1 MQFDKILFVYT
12 WLHFLPYLPFS
23 KRLAGHIEVFEESYA
38 SGGQPFST
46 YLLLCIEGII
56 EKFKRK
62 FTDMIRLENIEKYY
76 GDNWVLRGINL
87 EIEGGAFI
95 SITGSSGSGKSTLLN
110 LIGGMDRSDKGN
122 IIVNGEN
129 ISTYTDEQLTLYRR
143 KKIGFIFQF
152 FNLLPN
158 ITVFENIV
166 MPLLLNGSE
175 EKDKVFEYIKRVGL
189 EGKYKS
195 LPYQLSGGEQQRV
208 AIARALIH
216 DPDIILADEPT
227 GSLDSE
233 TGKTIMDLIERLAQ
247 ETNKTIILVT
257 HEHYIAEYAQ
267 KMIRIKDGILY
278 Q

>member
-1 MQFDKILFVYT
+1 
-12 WLHFLPYLPFS
+12 
-23 KRLAGHIEVFEESYA
+23 
-38 SGGQPFST
+38 
-46 YLLLCIEGII
+46 
-56 EKFKRK
+56 
-62 FTDMIRLENIEKYY
+62 MIKLENIEKYY

-87 EIEGGAFI
+87 EIERGAFI

-143 KKIGFIFQF
+143 KKIGFVFQF

-166 MPLLLNGSE
+166 MPLLLNGAE

-233 TGKTIMDLIERLAQ
+233 TGKTIMDLIEKLAE

-257 HEHYIAEYAQ
+257 HEQYIAEYAQ
-267 KMIRIKDGILY
+267 RVIRIKDGILY

>member
-1 MQFDKILFVYT
+1 
-12 WLHFLPYLPFS
+12 
-23 KRLAGHIEVFEESYA
+23 
-38 SGGQPFST
+38 
-46 YLLLCIEGII
+46 
-56 EKFKRK
+56 
-62 FTDMIRLENIEKYY
+62 MIRLENIEKYY